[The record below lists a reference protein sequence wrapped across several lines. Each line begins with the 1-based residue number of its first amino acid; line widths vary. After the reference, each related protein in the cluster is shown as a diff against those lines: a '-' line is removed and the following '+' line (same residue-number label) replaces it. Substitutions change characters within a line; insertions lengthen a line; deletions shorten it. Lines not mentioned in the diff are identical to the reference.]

1 MLKKIS
7 SLKLRISGGAGS
19 GGGSTYYNNTIVDET
34 RVVEPE
40 PVKNEPA
47 PGYCCVT

>member
-40 PVKNEPA
+40 PVKMNRLPA
-47 PGYCCVT
+47 IAV